1 MKDIPRFAATLTFV
15 ALIAAGSLAWV
26 NEITKPMILVQQEKE
41 LKDALAYVLPGSK
54 TGVIIPVKENNK
66 TIYYMGYKDKEK
78 KQFIGYAFLV
88 LSKGYSSTIRTL
100 VGMDSTGTIFAIR
113 VLSQQETPGLG
124 NRCQEV
130 KSGQTSPWWQ
140 KQFSGKKATN
150 ICVDKDGGQ
159 IQAIT
164 GATIT
169 SRAITNGISARAKWL
184 LEKIGLS
191 QK

>member
-15 ALIAAGSLAWV
+15 GLIAAGSLAWV